1 MARGADGTQF
11 HEEPVHIR
19 HGPKPGILSGERAE
33 TLNDLLTTGNG
44 REGKVAGRLLIA
56 PPVQHR
62 LEHLLGGVEQ
72 RHIPGDLPPRRAG
85 RTQPSARIISSH
97 DTRCLRILCGS
108 MAKRPVEAGI
118 FHSRMTLLRVVP
130 PGSGVT
136 DDLLQ
141 A

>member
-72 RHIPGDLPPRRAG
+72 RHIPGDLPPAAPAG
-85 RTQPSARIISSH
+85 PSPLPASS
-97 DTRCLRILCGS
+97 
-108 MAKRPVEAGI
+108 P
-118 FHSRMTLLRVVP
+118 RMTLDAFAYYA
-130 PGSGVT
+130 GVWQNV
-136 DDLLQ
+136 L
-141 A
+141 